1 MTKYTLAELLSQ
13 CTPENRHE
21 ELFADNPQVIDLLA
35 NLAWRIVE
43 IERELNEY
51 KALGIRDHLRE
62 GNNVLNNRVTS
73 LESQLRSTQRNVETW
88 AEQTESNTQDIAML
102 DERTYPKEEADEI
115 TPDESIPKYYAEML
129 VKFYERRDR

>member
-62 GNNVLNNRVTS
+62 GNNVLNNRFTS

-102 DERTYPKEEADEI
+102 DERTYPKEEEDEI